1 MEKYELDPGG
11 LELTESVYVEAGT
24 RWQRLSPGFRKKG
37 FRFLMDDFGSGYS
50 SLSVLKDCP
59 MDVLKIDMTFV
70 RDILESPRS
79 QIILSEIIHMMH
91 RLNLT
96 MIAEGVE
103 NPEQT
108 KLLKNWDCNTV
119 QGLLF
124 CPAHASGSFRKLIDE
139 TQR

>member
-1 MEKYELDPGG
+1 
-11 LELTESVYVEAGT
+11 
-24 RWQRLSPGFRKKG
+24 
-37 FRFLMDDFGSGYS
+37 MDDFGSGYS

-59 MDVLKIDMTFV
+59 MDVLKIDMSF
-70 RDILESPRS
+70 RQEHSGKPPLADHPL
-79 QIILSEIIHMMH
+79 EIIHMMH
-91 RLNLT
+91 RLNLP

-119 QGLLF
+119 QGYYF
-124 CPAHASGSFRKLIDE
+124 ARPMPAEAFEKLIDE

>member
-1 MEKYELDPGG
+1 
-11 LELTESVYVEAGT
+11 
-24 RWQRLSPGFRKKG
+24 
-37 FRFLMDDFGSGYS
+37 MDDFGSGYS

-119 QGLLF
+119 QGYYF
-124 CPAHASGSFRKLIDE
+124 ARPMPAEAFEKLIDE